1 MIDRE
6 GDCGLSRNVRI
17 VRHPSGAL
25 PNLRRQRSSL
35 GNAGMARHSQ
45 VPYGGIV
52 NLVTDFTDP
61 AIRGMSVFH
70 CHLLSHEDKGMMAKL
85 LFELANESKD

>member
-1 MIDRE
+1 
-6 GDCGLSRNVRI
+6 
-17 VRHPSGAL
+17 
-25 PNLRRQRSSL
+25 
-35 GNAGMARHSQ
+35 MARHSQ

-61 AIRGMSVFH
+61 AICGMSVFH

>member
-1 MIDRE
+1 
-6 GDCGLSRNVRI
+6 
-17 VRHPSGAL
+17 
-25 PNLRRQRSSL
+25 
-35 GNAGMARHSQ
+35 MARHSQ

-52 NLVTDFTDP
+52 NLVMDFTDP
-61 AIRGMSVFH
+61 AICGMSVFH